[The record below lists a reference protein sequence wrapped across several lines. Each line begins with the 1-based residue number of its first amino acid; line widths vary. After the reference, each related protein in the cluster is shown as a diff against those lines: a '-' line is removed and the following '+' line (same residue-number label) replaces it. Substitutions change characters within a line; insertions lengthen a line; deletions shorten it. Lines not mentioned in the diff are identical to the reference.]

1 MSVNSDRAV
10 KITPEMLDAGVEILI
25 DSEWGWTNP
34 REFAR
39 RLYLAM
45 DQHRQEIFPETR
57 PLVD

>member
-1 MSVNSDRAV
+1 MSDNRHGPV
-10 KITPEMLDAGVEILI
+10 KITPEMLDAGVEILF

-45 DQHRQEIFPETR
+45 DQHRQEILPENQ

>member
-1 MSVNSDRAV
+1 MSDHGPV
-10 KITPEMLDAGVEILI
+10 KITPEMLDAGVEILF
-25 DSEWGWTNP
+25 DSEWGWMNP

-45 DQHRQEIFPETR
+45 DEHRTEILPEAR